1 MKKIDVCPTPELLHL
16 YKLEGKIVV
25 VVDIFRATSCMT
37 TAFAHG
43 VAKIIPVAQ
52 LEECR
57 ALQRQGLI
65 AAAERDAR
73 KADGFDLDNSPFS
86 YMTPNLRGK
95 TIAVTTTNGT
105 LAITKSIA
113 AEQVLIGSFLNKKTI
128 VDYLHAMPNDVLVVC
143 AGWKGKVNLEDM
155 LFAGA
160 VVCGLKNDFT
170 VEDDSALSA
179 LMIYE
184 AAKFNMIKFIASSSH
199 VRRLHGLGL
208 TKDIE
213 FCLREDVYHV
223 LPVLDGEAL
232 VPLNPAP

>member
-1 MKKIDVCPTPELLHL
+1 MRKIDVCPTPELLHL
-16 YKLEGKIVV
+16 YQLEGKIAV
-25 VVDIFRATSCMT
+25 VVDVLRATSCMT

-43 VAKIIPVAQ
+43 VAKIIPVAL

-57 ALQRQGLI
+57 DLQCQGYI
-65 AAAERDAR
+65 AAAERDAK
-73 KADGFDLDNSPFS
+73 KAEGFDLDNSPFS
-86 YMTPNLRGK
+86 YMDSKLAGK

-105 LAITKSIA
+105 MAITKSRA
-113 AEQVLIGSFLNKKTI
+113 AEKVIIGSFLNKKAI
-128 VDYLHAMPNDVLVVC
+128 VEYLRNSPNDVVVVC

-155 LFAGA
+155 LFAGS
-160 VVCGLKNDFT
+160 VVCGLKGDFA

-184 AAKFNMIKFIASSSH
+184 AAKYNMIKFMAGSSH

-213 FCLREDVYHV
+213 FCLREDVYNV
-223 LPVLDGEAL
+223 VPILDGEVL
-232 VPLNPAP
+232 IKL